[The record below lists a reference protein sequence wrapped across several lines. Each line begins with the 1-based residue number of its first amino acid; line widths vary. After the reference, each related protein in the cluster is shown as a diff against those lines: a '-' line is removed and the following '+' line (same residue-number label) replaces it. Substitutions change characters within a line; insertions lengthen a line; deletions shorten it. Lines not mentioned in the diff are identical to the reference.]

1 MFIPLALRLHKRT
14 IDHGESVNVRV
25 TSQQRAALQRL
36 ADQDGRELSNYIR
49 RVLELHLQKEEARQ
63 KREMIRK
70 T

>member
-1 MFIPLALRLHKRT
+1 MKKDT
-14 IDHGESVNVRV
+14 SVNVRL

-36 ADQDGRELSNYIR
+36 ADEDGRELSNYIR
-49 RVLELHLQKEEARQ
+49 RVLEVHLQKDEARK